1 MNESIVLD
9 INSNV
14 DGNKDN
20 VMVKT
25 SMYRK
30 VSMKIYAGFKI
41 TASQDKGLRMVL
53 D

>member
-30 VSMKIYAGFKI
+30 VSMKIYMTCARSWKN
-41 TASQDKGLRMVL
+41 
-53 D
+53 